1 MTKTEIRIGTD
12 YMDFVYKFHH
22 VLLNQKI
29 SLVYEGEVNQS
40 IVKVFT
46 SMTEKNMSDNSE
58 SSKTTK
64 RVYHVMVECLQN
76 ICKHSSDPATGQE
89 VSPGAGIVL
98 LGERGNSFILT
109 TGNILS
115 NDKIEGM
122 KSTLDEF
129 NLLDHAGV
137 KAKYKEMIKSS
148 RLSDKGGA
156 GLGFIDIIKKTGNK
170 IEYHFEPVNDE
181 ISFFIFTTKVDRI

>member
-1 MTKTEIRIGTD
+1 MSKTEIKIGSD

-22 VLLNQKI
+22 TLLEQKI

-46 SMTEKNMSDNSE
+46 AMTEKNMSDSDE

-64 RVYHVMVECLQN
+64 RLYHVMVECMQN
-76 ICKHSSDPATGQE
+76 ICKHSADPLTGE
-89 VSPGAGIVL
+89 DVNPGSGIVM
-98 LGERGNSFILT
+98 LGEKDNYFTLT
-109 TGNILS
+109 TGNAIA
-115 NDKIEGM
+115 NDKIEDM
-122 KSTLDEF
+122 KNTLDEF
-129 NLLDHAGV
+129 NLLNPDEI
-137 KAKYKEMIKSS
+137 KAKYKELIKAS
-148 RLSDKGGA
+148 RLSEKAGA

-170 IEYHFEPVNDE
+170 IEYHFAPMKDD